1 MALSVWTKNS
11 GYSFGIFE
19 ERQTLNL
26 PLPVQNDTA
35 TTLLIG
41 NVGTGYPINGGS
53 FPTTGGNGTGMTVQV
68 FSPNGYL
75 QAVSIN
81 NLGVGYRDGD
91 IITILAGGNNA
102 TVILRITVLV
112 TYRVISGN
120 LPRGL
125 RIQGNK
131 IVGTPFEVPRTTE
144 FKFCIRASKQVSIT
158 DRTFYMTVQG
168 SDEPNWLTPAGALP
182 VGSNNAY
189 YIIDD
194 AYIDFQLS
202 ASDTDTATGQTL
214 KFFIA
219 SDEGEL
225 PPGLIMT
232 DTGRITGFVQPLL
245 SVALNAGE
253 GPFDTDLY
261 DSVAY
266 DFGYR
271 PTNGYD
277 TYVYDLTVY
286 DFFVPTGRPRKL
298 NRNYE
303 FIATI
308 TDGDTVTKRKYRI
321 FVVGEDFF
329 RSDNV
334 IMTTGSGTYTADITY
349 VRAPI
354 FTTPSDLGIRRANN
368 YQTFK
373 IDTWEGFVD
382 LGPITY
388 QLAEINARMNAL
400 CIKEVASDNRI
411 GSTTLRFERA
421 TDIPVVGYC
430 INFNGDFAGATG
442 QTYTITD
449 VDVLGGDIYRVTVD
463 VPLEVTVSNGTPIFM
478 GDPTILP
485 PGMSFD
491 PINAEIFGTVPY
503 QPAITKE
510 FSFTVKAI
518 RFGQSSELSTSRRV
532 FSVKILGEI
541 ESVMSWNTNSSLG
554 IIDAGYIS
562 SLFVSAS
569 STFNG
574 TILYRLTD
582 GKLPPGLSLNFDGEI
597 VGKTNEVNQ
606 IGVYKSFWKPLTN
619 YGTNDIIKKDNVQ
632 TIISIVRRKNIV
644 SAVTSQDHGFKNNSL
659 VSVTANDVSFNSF
672 TTIAVNNDPIKIL
685 SRSGSGSNYVTLSI
699 PAQKNRLLAPTFPT
713 SQNSMTGTAATASA
727 IPLRTVTVKSTS
739 GSGVGAQFKF
749 FKPSDSST
757 RYYGISQLTL
767 VNPGTGYL
775 PGDTITISGA
785 QLDGSD
791 ITNDFTFK
799 IPNGLEYWY
808 KVNGNSNS
816 SYNGRYFA
824 SASTD
829 TSITLCYLSDPGTFG
844 SGTISVTIDNNTF
857 EGQTQITP
865 LNYFNYSN
873 KGTSTTM
880 AVASGAVIPEPTFYK
895 AKTTHISDLTFNGAN
910 WSLYKFPV
918 DDLTITGVDVSS
930 DVTTFDNGT
939 NTYDRTYTFTIE
951 ARDPLGYSAIERDF
965 NIVINTPNQKYYSNV
980 TVRPFLKHD
989 QRNNFKSFINS
1000 YEVFTP
1006 GLVYRPYDPSFGL
1019 QKELRMLV
1027 YAGIETKTAEEYI
1040 RMMAKNHKSKRFKF
1054 GEIKKALAKLPGTND
1069 VVYEVIYVEMLDPLE
1084 KGKKH
1089 LPQLM
1094 KLRSGSLNVTVDQNN
1109 EFYNGPFTT
1118 ESPAWSRPNPFLVTL
1133 DSSDVFAGDSGTA
1146 IKFPSSISLWRY
1158 RIKNMLDTTKERH
1171 YLPLWM
1177 RSIQENSVTE
1187 LDYVAAIPLCFCK
1200 PGGADY
1206 IMLNIKNYLET
1217 TTFDLKNLDYTVDRY
1232 IIDSVD
1238 GGYNTDKYLV
1248 FNNDR
1253 TSIT

>member
-11 GYSFGIFE
+11 GYSFGVFE
-19 ERQTLNL
+19 ERQTINL
-26 PLPVQNDTA
+26 
-35 TTLLIG
+35 TL
-41 NVGTGYPINGGS
+41 
-53 FPTTGGNGTGMTVQV
+53 PTTGTPG
-68 FSPNGYL
+68 
-75 QAVSIN
+75 
-81 NLGVGYRDGD
+81 
-91 IITILAGGNNA
+91 
-102 TVILRITVLV
+102 V
-112 TYRVISGN
+112 TYAVISGK

-125 RIQGNK
+125 RIQGDK

-168 SDEPNWLTPAGALP
+168 SDEPQWLTPPGLLP
-182 VGSNNAY
+182 VGANNAY

-202 ASDTDTATGQTL
+202 ASDTDTATGQVL
-214 KFFIA
+214 KYFIA
-219 SDEGEL
+219 SGEGEL

-245 SVALNAGE
+245 SVPLNAGE

-321 FVVGEDFF
+321 FVVGDDFF

-334 IMTTGSGTYTADITY
+334 IMTTGSGTYTADVTY

-354 FTTPSDLGIRRANN
+354 FTTPSDLGLRRANN

-373 IDTWEGFVD
+373 IDTWEGFID

-388 QLAEINARMNAL
+388 QLAEVNARMNAV
-400 CIKEVASDNRI
+400 CVREVANDNRL

-421 TDIPVVGYC
+421 TAAPVVGYK

-442 QTYTITD
+442 ETYTVTD

-463 VPLEVTVSNGTPIFM
+463 VPLEVTVANGTPIFL
-478 GDPTILP
+478 GDLTELP
-485 PGMSFD
+485 PGMNFD
-491 PINAEIFGTVPY
+491 SATAEVFGSVPY

-510 FSFTVKAI
+510 FSFTIKAI
-518 RFGQSSELSTSRRV
+518 RFGQGGELSISRRI
-532 FSVKILGEI
+532 FSVKILGEV
-541 ESVMSWNTNSSLG
+541 ESVMTWNTDNNLG
-554 IIDAGYIS
+554 SIDAGYIS
-562 SLFVSAS
+562 SLFVSAK
-569 STFNG
+569 STYNG

-582 GKLPPGLSLNFDGEI
+582 GTLPPGLSLNFDGEI

-606 IGVYKSFWKPLTN
+606 IGVYKSSWKPSTA
-619 YGTNDIIKKDNVQ
+619 YETTSIVKRDNVQ
-632 TIISIVRRKNIV
+632 NITSIIRRKNI
-644 SAVTSQDHGFKNNSL
+644 STAITGQDHGFKNNSL
-659 VSVTANDVSFNSF
+659 VSVATDNLSFNTY
-672 TTIAVNNDPIKIL
+672 TTIAADIDPIKVL
-685 SRSGSGSNYVTLSI
+685 SRSGSGSNYVTFNIS
-699 PAQKNRLLAPTFPT
+699 AQKNRLLAPTFPT
-713 SQNSMTGTAATASA
+713 SQNSMLGTAATSSA
-727 IPLRTVTVKSTS
+727 IPIRTVTVKSTS
-739 GSGVGAQFKF
+739 GAGTGARFKI

-757 RYYGISQLTL
+757 RYYGITQITL
-767 VNPGTGYL
+767 VDPGLGYL
-775 PGDTITISGA
+775 PDDTITISGA
-785 QLDGSD
+785 QLDGAD
-791 ITNDFTFK
+791 GTNDFTFK
-799 IPNGLEYWY
+799 IPNGLAYWY

-816 SYNGRYFA
+816 SYNGRWFA

-829 TSITLCYLSDPGTFG
+829 TSITLCYLADPGTFG
-844 SGTISVTIDNNTF
+844 SGTISVVIDANTF

-865 LNYFNYSN
+865 LNYFNYAN
-873 KGTSTTM
+873 KGASTTM
-880 AVASGAVIPEPTFYK
+880 STVSGIAIPDPTFYK
-895 AKTTHISDLTFNGAN
+895 ARLNHTSGLTFDSTK
-910 WSLYKFPV
+910 WSLYKFPT
-918 DDLTITGVDVSS
+918 DDLTITGFDVT
-930 DVTTFDNGT
+930 DGATTFDDSA

-951 ARDPLGYSAIERDF
+951 ARDPLGYSAIEREF
-965 NIVINTPNQKYYSNV
+965 KIVINTPNQKYYSNI
-980 TVRPFLKHD
+980 TVRPFLKET
-989 QRNNFKSFINS
+989 QRNSFKSFIND

-1006 GLVYRPYDPSFGL
+1006 ELVYRPYDPAFGL

-1027 YAGIETKTAEEYI
+1027 YAGIETKAAEEYT

-1054 GEIKKALAKLPGTND
+1054 GQIKKAIAKLPGTNE

-1084 KGKKH
+1084 KGKKS
-1089 LPQLM
+1089 LPELI
-1094 KLRSGSLNVTVDQNN
+1094 KRRSSSFNVTVDQNN
-1109 EFYNGPFTT
+1109 EFYNGPFTID
-1118 ESPAWSRPNPFLVTL
+1118 SPTWNRPNPFNVTL
-1133 DSSDVFAGDSGTA
+1133 DSDALFAGDPGTA

-1158 RIKNMLDTTKERH
+1158 RIKNMPDTGRERH

-1177 RSIQENSVTE
+1177 RSAQENSVTE
-1187 LDYVAAIPLCFCK
+1187 LDYVAGIPLCYCK

-1248 FNNDR
+1248 FKNDR

>member
-1 MALSVWTKNS
+1 MALSVWTENS
-11 GYSFGIFE
+11 GYSFGVFE

-26 PLPVQNDTA
+26 
-35 TTLLIG
+35 TL
-41 NVGTGYPINGGS
+41 
-53 FPTTGGNGTGMTVQV
+53 PTTGTPG
-68 FSPNGYL
+68 
-75 QAVSIN
+75 
-81 NLGVGYRDGD
+81 
-91 IITILAGGNNA
+91 
-102 TVILRITVLV
+102 V
-112 TYRVISGN
+112 TYAVISGK

-125 RIQGNK
+125 RIQGDK

-144 FKFCIRASKQVSIT
+144 FKFCIRASKQFSIT

-168 SDEPNWLTPAGALP
+168 SDEPTWLTPAGALP
-182 VGSNNAY
+182 IGSNNAY

-219 SDEGEL
+219 SGEGEL

-245 SVALNAGE
+245 SVPLNAGE

-321 FVVGEDFF
+321 FVVGDDFF

-354 FTTPSDLGIRRANN
+354 FTTPSDLGLRRANN

-373 IDTWEGFVD
+373 IDTWEGFID

-388 QLAEINARMNAL
+388 QLAEVNARMNAL
-400 CIKEVASDNRI
+400 CIKEVASDNRL
-411 GSTTLRFERA
+411 GSFTLRFERA
-421 TDIPVVGYC
+421 TDVPIVGYC
-430 INFNGDFAGATG
+430 INFNGDFDGATG

-463 VPLEVTVSNGTPIFM
+463 VPLEVTIPNGTPIFM
-478 GDPTILP
+478 GDLTVLP

-491 PINAEIFGTVPY
+491 TANAEVFGTVPY

-518 RFGQSSELSTSRRV
+518 RFGQSSELSISRRV
-532 FSVKILGEI
+532 FSVKILGEV
-541 ESVMSWNTNSSLG
+541 ESVMSWNTNSNLG
-554 IIDAGYIS
+554 TIDAGYIS

-582 GKLPPGLSLNFDGEI
+582 GLLPPGLSLNFDGEI

-606 IGVYKSFWKPLTN
+606 IGVYKSLWKPSTS
-619 YGTNDIIKKDNVQ
+619 YETTDIIKKDNVQ
-632 TIISIVRRKNIV
+632 TITSIVRRKNIA

-659 VSVTANDVSFNSF
+659 VSITASDTSFNSYN
-672 TTIAVNNDPIKIL
+672 TIAVNNDPIKVL
-685 SRSGSGSNYVTLSI
+685 SRSGSGSNYVTLSV

-713 SQNSMTGTAATASA
+713 SQNSMTGTAATSSA
-727 IPLRTVTVKSTS
+727 ITVRNVTVKSTS
-739 GSGVGAQFKF
+739 GNGAGAEFKI

-757 RYYGISQLTL
+757 RYFGITQITL
-767 VNPGTGYL
+767 VDPGTGYL

-785 QLDGSD
+785 QLDGAD
-791 ITNDFTFK
+791 ETNDFTFK

-816 SYNGRYFA
+816 NYNGRYFA
-824 SASTD
+824 SSSTD
-829 TSITLCYLSDPGTFG
+829 TSITLCYLADPGSFG
-844 SGTISVTIDNNTF
+844 SGTISVSIDANTF

-880 AVASGAVIPEPTFYK
+880 AVSSGTIIPEPTFYK
-895 AKTTHISDLTFNGAN
+895 AKVNHTSDLTFDSTK
-910 WSLYKFPV
+910 WSLYKFPT
-918 DDLTITGVDVSS
+918 DDLTITGFDNNT
-930 DVTTFDNGT
+930 TTFDNGA
-939 NTYDRTYTFTIE
+939 NTYDRTYTFTVE

-965 NIVINTPNQKYYSNV
+965 SIVINTPNQKYYSNI
-980 TVRPFLKHD
+980 TVRPFLKHT
-989 QRNNFKSFINS
+989 QRDSFKSFINS

-1006 GLVYRPYDPSFGL
+1006 NLVYRPYDPAFGL

-1054 GEIKKALAKLPGTND
+1054 GEVKKAVAKLPGTND
-1069 VVYEVIYVEMLDPLE
+1069 VIYEVIYVEMLDPLE

-1089 LPQLM
+1089 LPEIM
-1094 KLRSGSLNVTVDQNN
+1094 KLRSSSLNVTVDQNN
-1109 EFYNGPFTT
+1109 EFYNGSFTLD
-1118 ESPAWSRPNPFLVTL
+1118 SPAWSRPNPFLVTL
-1133 DSSDVFAGDSGTA
+1133 DSNDVFAGDSGTA

-1248 FNNDR
+1248 FKNDR